1 MAGVPTGGKVARTT
15 FTTVDET
22 HSTLE
27 LVLSTTSRDGREVS
41 LPISLPAGLL
51 ATGLSVSIGGDEPTA
66 ASVFTPGGART
77 IYDRVVA
84 EIKDPALLEWTSD
97 GRVKLSVFP
106 VRRDARATVTIAL
119 TTIDETGLHVDR
131 ETSLMAAPG
140 QREERFAYGDYWPAH
155 HTEVTVASIE

>member
-1 MAGVPTGGKVARTT
+1 MHTLRIAALLALATTVAEASSGHPMAGVPTGGKVARTT
-15 FTTVDET
+15 FTTV
-22 HSTLE
+22 
-27 LVLSTTSRDGREVS
+27 
-41 LPISLPAGLL
+41 
-51 ATGLSVSIGGDEPTA
+51 DEPTA